1 MSLCQSCEKIVING
15 IGKYSSCHAWYTDE
29 LIKAFI
35 KFILTVI
42 YYWLFSQIN
51 YWIIFVVWNKYNSLY
66 FSRLQEPRMT
76 RTLFRR
82 KKFRCL
88 KPISPTSYWNDKN
101 YEKRCGNDSTRC
113 NSRDRQTQ
121 EVWILL
127 HRRCATSNNNSIAML
142 SLWWASKL
150 SWFSFSPSSL
160 FFFLMNFAEITGINE
175 WKLENLKLTWLVLV
189 YVLLSFC
196 STKIYFSAHC
206 QKFIISS

>member
-1 MSLCQSCEKIVING
+1 
-15 IGKYSSCHAWYTDE
+15 
-29 LIKAFI
+29 
-35 KFILTVI
+35 
-42 YYWLFSQIN
+42 
-51 YWIIFVVWNKYNSLY
+51 
-66 FSRLQEPRMT
+66 MT

-160 FFFLMNFAEITGINE
+160 LFFFFNELCRDHRHQWMKTGKFKTHLISVCICITQFLFY
-175 WKLENLKLTWLVLV
+175 KDLF
-189 YVLLSFC
+189 FC
-196 STKIYFSAHC
+196 SLSKVYYMYFLLKSSREFHMVNFTIAIQLIWFAFLMPDSEHFWSC
-206 QKFIISS
+206 FIQEC

>member
-1 MSLCQSCEKIVING
+1 
-15 IGKYSSCHAWYTDE
+15 
-29 LIKAFI
+29 
-35 KFILTVI
+35 
-42 YYWLFSQIN
+42 
-51 YWIIFVVWNKYNSLY
+51 
-66 FSRLQEPRMT
+66 MT

-160 FFFLMNFAEITGINE
+160 FFFFLMNFAEITGINE

-206 QKFIISS
+206 QKFIISSKSSREFWSMLL

>member
-1 MSLCQSCEKIVING
+1 
-15 IGKYSSCHAWYTDE
+15 
-29 LIKAFI
+29 
-35 KFILTVI
+35 
-42 YYWLFSQIN
+42 
-51 YWIIFVVWNKYNSLY
+51 
-66 FSRLQEPRMT
+66 MT

-101 YEKRCGNDSTRC
+101 YEKRCGNDSTHC

-160 FFFLMNFAEITGINE
+160 FYFFFMNFAKITGINE

-206 QKFIISS
+206 QKFIISSQNLADNSTWSILL

>member
-1 MSLCQSCEKIVING
+1 
-15 IGKYSSCHAWYTDE
+15 
-29 LIKAFI
+29 
-35 KFILTVI
+35 
-42 YYWLFSQIN
+42 
-51 YWIIFVVWNKYNSLY
+51 
-66 FSRLQEPRMT
+66 MT

-160 FFFLMNFAEITGINE
+160 FFFFFNELCRDHRHQWMKTGKFKTHLISVGICITQFLFY
-175 WKLENLKLTWLVLV
+175 KDLF
-189 YVLLSFC
+189 FC
-196 STKIYFSAHC
+196 SLSKVYHFL
-206 QKFIISS
+206 

>member
-1 MSLCQSCEKIVING
+1 M
-15 IGKYSSCHAWYTDE
+15 
-29 LIKAFI
+29 IKAFI

-42 YYWLFSQIN
+42 YCWLFLQIN
-51 YWIIFVVWNKYNSLY
+51 YWIIFVDWNKYNSLY

-160 FFFLMNFAEITGINE
+160 FFFLMNFAEITGIIE

-206 QKFIISS
+206 QKFITVHVFPLKI

>member
-1 MSLCQSCEKIVING
+1 M
-15 IGKYSSCHAWYTDE
+15 
-29 LIKAFI
+29 IKAFI

-42 YYWLFSQIN
+42 YCWLFSQIN
-51 YWIIFVVWNKYNSLY
+51 YWIIFVDWNKYNSLY

-206 QKFIISS
+206 QKFIIFS

>member
-1 MSLCQSCEKIVING
+1 
-15 IGKYSSCHAWYTDE
+15 
-29 LIKAFI
+29 
-35 KFILTVI
+35 
-42 YYWLFSQIN
+42 
-51 YWIIFVVWNKYNSLY
+51 
-66 FSRLQEPRMT
+66 MT

-160 FFFLMNFAEITGINE
+160 FFFFFNELCRDHRHQWMKTGKFKTHLISVGICITRFLFY
-175 WKLENLKLTWLVLV
+175 KDLF
-189 YVLLSFC
+189 FC
-196 STKIYFSAHC
+196 SLSKVYYFLL
-206 QKFIISS
+206 KSSREFHMVNFTIAIQLIWFAFLMPDSDIFGHALFRNARRQTSSFF